1 MHLSEELLNEV
12 LPSGESRY
20 HNQVGWARYH
30 LVQEGLVSSSKH
42 GVWSLT
48 EVGQKT
54 HLTLQQARDIRKNLV
69 RMYMERRK
77 TRSDQSEP
85 LPDAE
90 PEVDEANPTESKH
103 RAEVLGIM
111 HSLPATGFEKLCQR
125 ILREAGFQ
133 EVVVT
138 GRSGDQGIDGH
149 GTLQINALVSF
160 KVLFQCKRYKD
171 SGTPSQVR
179 DFRGAMSGRAD
190 KGIIL
195 TTGSFTAEARRE
207 ASRDGVPP
215 IELIDGD
222 RLVSMLEG
230 LELGLTPVKAFEI
243 DTDFFSAFRV

>member
-1 MHLSEELLNEV
+1 M
-12 LPSGESRY
+12 
-20 HNQVGWARYH
+20 Q
-30 LVQEGLVSSSKH
+30 
-42 GVWSLT
+42 
-48 EVGQKT
+48 
-54 HLTLQQARDIRKNLV
+54 
-69 RMYMERRK
+69 
-77 TRSDQSEP
+77 
-85 LPDAE
+85 
-90 PEVDEANPTESKH
+90 
-103 RAEVLGIM
+103 
-111 HSLPATGFEKLCQR
+111 SLPASGFEKLCQR

-171 SGTPSQVR
+171 SVTPSQVR
-179 DFRGAMSGRAD
+179 DFRGAMAGRAD

-207 ASRDGVPP
+207 ASRDGVHP

-230 LELGLTPVKAFEI
+230 LELGLTAIKAFEI
-243 DTDFFSAFRV
+243 DADFFAAFRTG